1 MDKLVIIGA
10 GGHAK
15 VALDIAI
22 LMDNWSEIVFL
33 DDYKTGEIMG
43 YSINGKISD
52 SHLYKNSHDFFVAI
66 GDNETRKK
74 IQNHLI
80 NDDFSIISL
89 LHPYAIIS
97 KYSKIGQGS
106 IVMAGSIINPNVYV
120 GQGTIIN
127 TNSSIDHDCNIG
139 DFVHISPGVTIGG
152 TSSIGSYSWIGL
164 GSNIINNI
172 NVGCDCIIG
181 AGSNVI
187 SDIEKNRTAFGNP
200 CVAIKT
206 RLEN

>member
-15 VALDIAI
+15 VALDIAT

-33 DDYKTGEIMG
+33 DDNKTGEIMG
-43 YSINGKISD
+43 YPIKGKIND

-66 GDNETRKK
+66 GDNGTRSKF
-74 IQNHLI
+74 QNHLLKE
-80 NDDFSIISL
+80 DFSIISL
-89 LHPYAIIS
+89 IHPSAIIS
-97 KYSKIGQGS
+97 KFSKIGQGS
-106 IVMAGSIINPNVYV
+106 IVMAGSIINSNVTI

-127 TNSSIDHDCNIG
+127 TNSSVDHDCNIG

-152 TSSIGSYSWIGL
+152 TSSIGSYTWIGL

-172 NVGCDCIIG
+172 TIGSDCVIG
-181 AGSNVI
+181 AGSNVL
-187 SDIEKNRTAFGNP
+187 SDIEMNIIAFGNP
-200 CVAIKT
+200 CVSIKNKF
-206 RLEN
+206 EI